1 MLYDFITSVTKEQG
15 LSAYIAKYLERPD
28 LGFSFFY
35 TYTRKDTRVLVPP
48 TIVGQAIY
56 LASESAKLRY
66 LARLFEK
73 EGLSDGDSGRW
84 LVFTHW
90 PLVMWMTE
98 MFLDT
103 LSIPYV
109 VIRSQMT
116 AGQRNEAVAAFTAS
130 ISPYKVLLTTY
141 TCGAFGLNLQTHC
154 NRVVCLEPLNLAT
167 LFQGSGRVHRV
178 GQTKEQPV
186 WILFGDHTI
195 SRFIEYNMHKKVL
208 PEIAAQIRPKLIA
221 SVMKTISTNKED
233 NTDDDSEPIEAT
245 LINKEADGELSRF
258 LGQSRSH
265 LYFSDIYDLGY
276 EPDNEQFAPPSTSK
290 RPRRQTE
297 ISDNELESRPKRKRG
312 RVEESSQPKIPVPE
326 TAKIQSNTEAA
337 LEPPQSGPSA
347 SEESHEESP

>member
-1 MLYDFITSVTKEQG
+1 MLYDFITSVAKEKG

-35 TYTRKDTRVLVPP
+35 AYTRKDTRVLVPP
-48 TIVGQAIY
+48 TRVGQAIY

-84 LVFTHW
+84 LVFAHW

-98 MFLDT
+98 MFLDA

-116 AGQRNEAVAAFTAS
+116 ADQRNEAVAAFTAS

-141 TCGAFGLNLQTHC
+141 TCGAFG
-154 NRVVCLEPLNLAT
+154 
-167 LFQGSGRVHRV
+167 
-178 GQTKEQPV
+178 QTKEKQV

-208 PEIAAQIRPKLIA
+208 PEIAAQIRPKIIA

-245 LINKEADGELSRF
+245 LINKEADEELSRL
-258 LGQSRSH
+258 LGQSRSR

-276 EPDNEQFAPPSTSK
+276 EPNNEQFAPPSTSK

-297 ISDNELESRPKRKRG
+297 ISDDELESRPKRKHG
-312 RVEESSQPKIPVPE
+312 
-326 TAKIQSNTEAA
+326 
-337 LEPPQSGPSA
+337 
-347 SEESHEESP
+347 SHEHQ